1 MKTRLLAIACLFVAA
16 FVAADAFGCPTC
28 KDGIAANDTEG
39 ANLARGYF
47 YSILLMLAMPLTL
60 VSSFGAYVW
69 REMKRQ
75 QRTGGATL
83 EGHQFA
89 ASEATERSTPDTS
102 QS

>member
-1 MKTRLLAIACLFVAA
+1 MKSRPLAIACLLVAI

-75 QRTGGATL
+75 QRQEQVDLVSRQTMAP
-83 EGHQFA
+83 A
-89 ASEATERSTPDTS
+89 AAEHTSPGVPRS
-102 QS
+102 